1 MSQIGTQRSCQPIL
15 IRRTSRGPRALRI
28 AEARRDVRGPAGV
41 WPQKGPPGQP
51 DATVTASAS
60 ARCRAVAPVMAR
72 ATASTNTADAK
83 GGQRCKRR
91 RWLRAVLIDAAHLI
105 FRSSRSDVTP
115 RRWVTNRSRRKFRI
129 PWLCGTAARQLDA
142 PRTPCSAPVVCS
154 IRLFACTR
162 ATIRVCVVRVVVP
175 NPSSMSMIVRT
186 LGRGC
191 SLLARKL
198 FRRQVE
204 AMAPEWAIGT
214 QARAARLRISCIAA
228 MEAAAQ
234 SHLSRRASQAIPM
247 LPRGTSFLDAEVLA
261 AESPA
266 LRHGRRSRQPRC
278 LLIFCTASRGS
289 ARRKLGHG
297 LPTPKWRARR
307 LYLPPALR

>member
-1 MSQIGTQRSCQPIL
+1 MGHKSFSKEVSHSMAVRNCCSPAGCLLGSRSLLDQTL
-15 IRRTSRGPRALRI
+15 RMHTRNNSRLRR
-28 AEARRDVRGPAGV
+28 ARRR
-41 WPQKGPPGQP
+41 
-51 DATVTASAS
+51 
-60 ARCRAVAPVMAR
+60 
-72 ATASTNTADAK
+72 
-83 GGQRCKRR
+83 
-91 RWLRAVLIDAAHLI
+91 
-105 FRSSRSDVTP
+105 
-115 RRWVTNRSRRKFRI
+115 
-129 PWLCGTAARQLDA
+129 
-142 PRTPCSAPVVCS
+142 
-154 IRLFACTR
+154 
-162 ATIRVCVVRVVVP
+162 VP

-204 AMAPEWAIGT
+204 PMAPEWAIGT